1 MLLGLIAAVLAIVT
15 DQLSKYLVLNFVVDE
30 YSAIALTPFF
40 NVVRA
45 WNTGVSFSMFNNG
58 GMTGIVGLTVVA
70 LVIVAFLLNWLRK
83 ENSKTVQVALG
94 LIIGGALG
102 NVVDRVRFG
111 AVFDFLDF
119 HLAGHHWPAFNLADS
134 CICIGAVVIIAH
146 SLLYPEKKTS
156 EENKQ

>member
-1 MLLGLIAAVLAIVT
+1 MLLGLIAAVMAIVT
-15 DQLSKYLVLNFVVDE
+15 DQLSKYLVLNYVVDE

-94 LIIGGALG
+94 LIIGGAIG
-102 NVVDRVRFG
+102 NVIDRVRLG

-119 HLAGHHWPAFNLADS
+119 HLGGSHWPAFNAADS
-134 CICIGAVVIIAH
+134 FICIGAMMIIVH
-146 SLLYPEKKTS
+146 GLWFNEKS
-156 EENKQ
+156 AEEKA